1 LVSRSIPDSS
11 RVLASEWIYS
21 DPSAQTRSPTNGVN
35 AYDSVLPADTQTAL
49 VDAQTDQMLSEEQ
62 PGGTFRPEDDSVPSD
77 TGAVTGDQAEEEPG
91 FLDTVGEYV
100 GDAYDTASE
109 YVSETVDTLEGVA
122 ESVGDKLRRLLGSE
136 EEQQS
141 SSSND
146 TPPLPTPRRPDR

>member
-1 LVSRSIPDSS
+1 M
-11 RVLASEWIYS
+11 
-21 DPSAQTRSPTNGVN
+21 Q
-35 AYDSVLPADTQTAL
+35 ADT
-49 VDAQTDQMLSEEQ
+49 QTDQMLSEEQ
-62 PGGTFRPEDDSVPSD
+62 PGSTFRPEDDSVSSD
-77 TGAVTGDQAEEEPG
+77 TGVATGDQAEEEPG

-146 TPPLPTPRRPDR
+146 TPPLPTDQTDTPYSPP

>member
-1 LVSRSIPDSS
+1 
-11 RVLASEWIYS
+11 
-21 DPSAQTRSPTNGVN
+21 
-35 AYDSVLPADTQTAL
+35 
-49 VDAQTDQMLSEEQ
+49 MLSEEQ
-62 PGGTFRPEDDSVPSD
+62 PGGTFRPEDDTVPSD
-77 TGAVTGDQAEEEPG
+77 TGTVTGDQVEEEPG

-146 TPPLPTPRRPDR
+146 TPPLPDSPS